1 MNFNDIYEDYLLTV
15 EQLGSTPSE
24 SLLLAS
30 ITEQSLMRYHK
41 GKSVKRYHMSSSK
54 RPPSCVEDS
63 LGTPIGLHLVCEK
76 IGDGEPLGMIF
87 KGRKPQGV
95 RFFECDNGENQ
106 KNLITTRILR
116 LDGLEVG
123 INKGEGIDTYERYVY
138 IHGTN
143 HEEKLGTPTS
153 SGCLQVS
160 NKDILELFECLPE
173 GTHLFI
179 EKVLM

>member
-1 MNFNDIYEDYLLTV
+1 MSKF
-15 EQLGSTPSE
+15 QL
-24 SLLLAS
+24 
-30 ITEQSLMRYHK
+30 
-41 GKSVKRYHMSSSK
+41 
-54 RPPSCVEDS
+54 PPSCVEDS

-95 RFFECDNGENQ
+95 RFFEFDNGENQ

-123 INKGEGIDTYERYVY
+123 INKGEGIDTYECYVY

-143 HEEKLGTPTS
+143 HEENWEPRQAPVAYRFPIKTYW
-153 SGCLQVS
+153 
-160 NKDILELFECLPE
+160 N
-173 GTHLFI
+173 
-179 EKVLM
+179 

>member
-1 MNFNDIYEDYLLTV
+1 
-15 EQLGSTPSE
+15 
-24 SLLLAS
+24 
-30 ITEQSLMRYHK
+30 
-41 GKSVKRYHMSSSK
+41 
-54 RPPSCVEDS
+54 
-63 LGTPIGLHLVCEK
+63 
-76 IGDGEPLGMIF
+76 MIF

-123 INKGEGIDTYERYVY
+123 INKGEGIDTYERSIYSWNEPRGKTGNP
-138 IHGTN
+138 I
-143 HEEKLGTPTS
+143 KLRLS
-153 SGCLQVS
+153 LQVS
-160 NKDILELFECLPE
+160 NKDVLELFECLPE